1 MGEVVNLNVD
11 KPKYIIVSSFG
22 DINTHFVQ
30 KTSVGLFDTRD
41 EAEKY
46 VVDTYAGTNYIC
58 EVLPLNN
65 KSIFENENDTTTTI

>member
-22 DINTHFVQ
+22 DSNTHFVQ